1 MLSRRSALASL
12 ASVPFAASAFEGSDI
27 NSASGCSPTQLSAD
41 YLLLARLLGTEKLLW
56 PPPIQL
62 EGYKHL
68 DKIFSTRRAHR
79 RGPVSS
85 LPAYA
90 RSIVDIEFEDKNN
103 KISLQ
108 GFINLEHVAGLLV
121 LKSGKIALERYAL
134 GLTEKDH
141 WTSMSMVKSITST
154 LVGCALHDGVFP
166 NLEVQ
171 TTRYIPELIG
181 TAYEGVTLR
190 QLLTMSS
197 GVEWNEDY
205 TDPLSDVNLHYEAVI
220 AAREPGGII
229 KHLRTL
235 KRIHEPGT
243 QFHYNS
249 AETFVIGAMITRATG
264 KFLADYLGEKIWSK
278 IGAEQDLLYIL
289 ESDGGQDVG
298 GSSANAVLRDYGRFG
313 LFILGNGKVGDTQVL
328 PEDWIVEA
336 TKPSAPNFGGNDGG
350 YGYQWWIRDDGFEAL
365 GFAGQQLYLNPTEEI
380 VVVILSALPS
390 KYYAVPG
397 EASAGRRG
405 QFIKSVI
412 GMLHGA

>member
-1 MLSRRSALASL
+1 
-12 ASVPFAASAFEGSDI
+12 
-27 NSASGCSPTQLSAD
+27 
-41 YLLLARLLGTEKLLW
+41 LW
-56 PPPIQL
+56 PPPVQL

-68 DKIFSTRRAHR
+68 DKIFATRRAHR
-79 RGPVSS
+79 REPVSS
-85 LPAYA
+85 LPAHA
-90 RSIVDIEFEDKNN
+90 RSINDIEFEDKNT

-108 GFINLEHVAGLLV
+108 DFMNLEHVAGLLV

-134 GLTEKDH
+134 GLTEKDR

-154 LVGCALHDGVFP
+154 LVGCALHDGVFQ

-229 KHLRTL
+229 RHLRTL
-235 KRIHEPGT
+235 ERIHEPGT

-313 LFILGNGKVGDTQVL
+313 LFISGNGKVGDTQVL
-328 PEDWIVEA
+328 PVDWIVEA
-336 TKPSAPNFGGNDGG
+336 TKASAPNFGGNGGG
-350 YGYQWWIRDDGFEAL
+350 YGYQWWILDDGFAAL
-365 GFAGQQLYLNPTEEI
+365 GFAGQQLYVNPAEEI

-397 EASAGRRG
+397 EASAGRRD